1 MPGVQPFELG
11 VAWEGF
17 GIDRTDDGVPS
28 YDCFVVS
35 ESAFGADGGRVPP
48 RRRRPPRP
56 GGDADLVI
64 VPANVDHGVALRCR
78 ARAAADDRR
87 AGCARHERVLGRVR
101 LGEAGL
107 LDGRDCTTHWRHA
120 HELADRFPRAR
131 VNPNVLF
138 VCDGPV
144 LTSAGTA
151 SGLDLCLHLIRA
163 DHGEEVARR
172 VARRMVMPP
181 HRDGGQ
187 AQYVDAPIRTR
198 DADTLAPLLDEL
210 ARQLQEEHTIESL
223 AERIAMSPRTFARRF
238 RAETGTSPHLWITH
252 QRVLLARRML
262 EEGDDPI
269 DTVADRCGFGTG
281 RDAASSL
288 RPDRRRIAGVLPPH
302 VPPACRQLSDA
313 QGLRNRVLICL
324 DTARAVDRSFRTSEQ
339 SGEGHG
345 DRVGRRAQLPR

>member
-1 MPGVQPFELG
+1 VTPIRSVAIIALPGVQPFELG

-17 GIDRTDDGVPS
+17 GIDRTDDGVPA

-35 ESAFGADGGRVPP
+35 EQRSVPTAAGYKLDVDE
-48 RRRRPPRP
+48 RLERAA
-56 GGDADLVI
+56 DADLVI
-64 VPANVDHGVALRCR
+64 VPALAEYLESSGAVHELLRATVER
-78 ARAAADDRR
+78 GARVMSVCSGAFT
-87 AGCARHERVLGRVR
+87 

-107 LDGRDCTTHWRHA
+107 LDGRNCTTHWRHA
-120 HELADRFPRAR
+120 DELAARYPKAR

-163 DHGEEVARR
+163 DHGEEIARR

-198 DADTLAPLLDEL
+198 VADTLAPLLDEL
-210 ARQLQEEHTIESL
+210 ARELQDEHTVESL
-223 AERIAMSPRTFARRF
+223 AERVSMSPRTFARRF

-281 RDAASSL
+281 AMLRHHFGRIVGVSPATYRRTFRQPAAS
-288 RPDRRRIAGVLPPH
+288 
-302 VPPACRQLSDA
+302 
-313 QGLRNRVLICL
+313 
-324 DTARAVDRSFRTSEQ
+324 
-339 SGEGHG
+339 
-345 DRVGRRAQLPR
+345 

>member
-1 MPGVQPFELG
+1 VAPIRSVAIIALPGVQPFELG

-17 GIDRTDDGVPS
+17 GIDRTDDGVPA
-28 YDCFVVS
+28 YDCVVVS
-35 ESAFGADGGRVPP
+35 EKRSVSTAAGYNLDIDDRLDRAA
-48 RRRRPPRP
+48 
-56 GGDADLVI
+56 DADLVI
-64 VPANVDHGVALRCR
+64 VPAIEEYLESSGAVHELLRATVER
-78 ARAAADDRR
+78 GARVMSVCSGAFT
-87 AGCARHERVLGRVR
+87 

-120 HELADRFPRAR
+120 DELAARYPEAR

-144 LTSAGTA
+144 LTAAGTA

-163 DHGEEVARR
+163 DHGEEIARR

-198 DADTLAPLLDEL
+198 VADTLAPLLDEL
-210 ARQLQEEHTIESL
+210 ARELQNEHSVESL
-223 AERIAMSPRTFARRF
+223 AERVAMSPRTFARRF

-262 EEGDDPI
+262 EEGDDPV

-281 RDAASSL
+281 AMLRHHFGRIVGVSPATYRRTFRQPAAS
-288 RPDRRRIAGVLPPH
+288 
-302 VPPACRQLSDA
+302 
-313 QGLRNRVLICL
+313 
-324 DTARAVDRSFRTSEQ
+324 
-339 SGEGHG
+339 
-345 DRVGRRAQLPR
+345 

>member
-1 MPGVQPFELG
+1 MTPIRSVAIIALPGVQPFELG

-17 GIDRTDDGVPS
+17 GIDRTDDGVPA

-35 ESAFGADGGRVPP
+35 EQRSVPTAAGYKLDVDE
-48 RRRRPPRP
+48 RLERAA
-56 GGDADLVI
+56 DADLVI
-64 VPANVDHGVALRCR
+64 VPALAEYLESSGAVHELLRATVER
-78 ARAAADDRR
+78 GARVMSVCSGAFT
-87 AGCARHERVLGRVR
+87 

-107 LDGRDCTTHWRHA
+107 LDGRNCTTHWRHA
-120 HELADRFPRAR
+120 DELAARYPKAR

-163 DHGEEVARR
+163 DHGEEIARR

-198 DADTLAPLLDEL
+198 VADTLAPLLDEL
-210 ARQLQEEHTIESL
+210 ARELQDEHTVESL
-223 AERIAMSPRTFARRF
+223 AERVSMSPRTFARRF

-281 RDAASSL
+281 AMLRHHFGRIVGVSPATYRRTFRQPAAS
-288 RPDRRRIAGVLPPH
+288 
-302 VPPACRQLSDA
+302 
-313 QGLRNRVLICL
+313 
-324 DTARAVDRSFRTSEQ
+324 
-339 SGEGHG
+339 
-345 DRVGRRAQLPR
+345 

>member
-1 MPGVQPFELG
+1 MPVTKRKPIRSVAIVAIPGVQPFELG

-17 GIDRTDDGVPS
+17 GIDRTDDDVPA
-28 YDCFVVS
+28 YDCVVVS
-35 ESAFGADGGRVPP
+35 EKRSVPTAAGF
-48 RRRRPPRP
+48 RMQIDHRL
-56 GGDADLVI
+56 DDAATADLVI
-64 VPANVDHGVALRCR
+64 VPAAVTRGDQSEAVLELLRSTVDRG
-78 ARAAADDRR
+78 ARVMSVCSGAFT
-87 AGCARHERVLGRVR
+87 LGQ
-101 LGEAGL
+101 AGL
-107 LDGRDCTTHWRHA
+107 LDGRECTTHWMHA
-120 HELADRFPRAR
+120 AELAQRFPRAR

-198 DADTLAPLLDEL
+198 PADTLAPLLDQLMGE
-210 ARQLQEEHTIESL
+210 LQEEHTIESL
-223 AERIAMSPRTFARRF
+223 AERMAMSPRTFARRF
-238 RAETGTSPHLWITH
+238 RAETGTSPHLWLTQ

-281 RDAASSL
+281 AMLRHHFGRIVGVSPASYRRTF
-288 RPDRRRIAGVLPPH
+288 RPPLA
-302 VPPACRQLSDA
+302 S
-313 QGLRNRVLICL
+313 
-324 DTARAVDRSFRTSEQ
+324 
-339 SGEGHG
+339 
-345 DRVGRRAQLPR
+345 